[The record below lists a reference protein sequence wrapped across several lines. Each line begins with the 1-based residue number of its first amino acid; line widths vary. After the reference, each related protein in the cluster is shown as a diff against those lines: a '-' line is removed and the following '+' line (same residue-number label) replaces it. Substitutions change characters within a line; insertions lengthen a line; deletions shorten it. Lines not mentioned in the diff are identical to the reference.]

1 MLERI
6 PLKQQY
12 LKVVKL
18 RSYMKQKLLNE
29 EVTFIDASFSKKLI
43 YHAALPC
50 SLRYIHTLN
59 RSSSA

>member
-29 EVTFIDASFSKKLI
+29 EVKFSDASFSKKLI

-50 SLRYIHTLN
+50 SLR
-59 RSSSA
+59 